1 MNNEYLMKRIFILL
15 LGVMM
20 VSASYAQV
28 VEQGEPALVYYSPK
42 STVCVDLVYTV
53 EKEEPGLFAQYAEAM
68 IGASDAVLANKTT
81 YALKDAQIS
90 TKISAD
96 YNRAHKV
103 VPESGVPLLLSINEK
118 GLLTGYNI
126 TPASEQPAPKKD
138 KEGCKGGKCD
148 KACGQKPLVA
158 PFPEEVL
165 KAANPLAQANAVAKQ
180 IFHIRETRMYLLNGE
195 VEHAPAD
202 GKSME
207 LVLAELDKQ
216 ERALTELFVGKRTKK
231 TEHKKVQFAP
241 EEKKC
246 ILYFSEENGFTT
258 EENLEANTVVVS
270 VTLRPQQIVNNPEKK
285 KNAAV
290 SQIVYN
296 LPGSG
301 DVKVLYKGNE
311 LARRTITIPQLGVN
325 VPLAK
330 EIFKGELPKIVF
342 SEKTGN
348 IISISK

>member
-1 MNNEYLMKRIFILL
+1 MKKMFLVL
-15 LGVMM
+15 LGAMM
-20 VSASYAQV
+20 VSASFAQV

-53 EKEEPGLFAQYAEAM
+53 EKEEPGMYAQYAEAM
-68 IGASDAVLANKTT
+68 IGVSDAVLANKTT
-81 YALKDAQIS
+81 YALKDAHIS
-90 TKISAD
+90 TLISAD
-96 YNRAHKV
+96 YNRPHKV
-103 VPESGVPLLLSINEK
+103 LPENGIPLLLSINEK
-118 GLLTGYNI
+118 GLLTGYNV
-126 TPASEQPAPKKD
+126 PASAKEATKKH
-138 KEGCKGGKCD
+138 KECGKCD
-148 KACGQKPLVA
+148 KSCMAHEKVA
-158 PFPEEVL
+158 PLPEEVL

-216 ERALTELFVGKRTKK
+216 ERALTELFIGKRTKK

-241 EEKKC
+241 EDKKC
-246 ILYFSEENGFTT
+246 ILYFSEENGFTN

-311 LARRTITIPQLGVN
+311 LTRRTITIPQLGVN

-330 EIFKGELPKIVF
+330 EIFKGELPKIIF

-348 IISISK
+348 VISISK

>member
-1 MNNEYLMKRIFILL
+1 
-15 LGVMM
+15 M
-20 VSASYAQV
+20 VSATFAQV
-28 VEQGEPALVYYSPK
+28 VEQGESALVYYSPK
-42 STVCVDLVYTV
+42 TTVCVDLVYTV
-53 EKEEPGLFAQYAEAM
+53 EKEEPGLYAQYAEAM
-68 IGASDAVLANKTT
+68 IGATNAVLANKTT
-81 YALKDAQIS
+81 YALKEAHIS
-90 TKISAD
+90 TSTSAD
-96 YNRAHKV
+96 YTRPHKV
-103 VPESGVPLLLSINEK
+103 VPENGVPLLLSINEK
-118 GLLTGYNI
+118 GLLTGYNLAAAPAKPATTTKKECCKNDQYNKPR
-126 TPASEQPAPKKD
+126 TPKQPVP
-138 KEGCKGGKCD
+138 
-148 KACGQKPLVA
+148 PL
-158 PFPEEVL
+158 PEEVL
-165 KAANPLAQANAVAKQ
+165 KAATPLAQANVVAKQ

-216 ERALTELFVGKRTKK
+216 ERALTELFIGKRTKK

-241 EEKKC
+241 EEKKY

-270 VTLRPQQIVNNPEKK
+270 VTLRPQQLVNKPEKK

-311 LARRTITIPQLGVN
+311 LTRRTIAIPQLGVN

-330 EIFKGELPKIVF
+330 ELFKGELPQIVF